1 MGLVRGGAQV
11 TGSIRVRRRRRQP
24 LRILH
29 PCTTFITDYNLRK
42 VLAEENLSDL
52 SHRHRR
58 LVSPRTIVLD

>member
-11 TGSIRVRRRRRQP
+11 TGSIRVGRQP

-29 PCTTFITDYNLRK
+29 PCTTLITDYNLRK

-52 SHRHRR
+52 SHRHHH
-58 LVSPRTIVLD
+58 LFSPKTIVLD